1 MKTTIRYSEI
11 WVIAYPI
18 ILGSIAQNL
27 LNITDTAFL
36 GRVSMVALGAGAI
49 GGIFYM
55 ISSML
60 AWGFGIGT
68 QIIIARRRGEMAFKA
83 IGPVFQHGF
92 YFQVPL
98 TLTLFSIMQFFA
110 PDILKNIIESREVY
124 NASLE
129 FIKYRSYGIFF
140 AGANMLF
147 RGFYV
152 GIARTKIITFTT
164 AFMATVNILLDY
176 ALIFGKFGFP
186 VMGIGGAALASVIAE
201 FSATAFFAVYT
212 FFFLNGRQY
221 NLYHPARFDRSLYRR
236 MILLS
241 LPVMAQNFLSM
252 ASWLVFFLFVEKL
265 GEQALAVSNIIRSY
279 YIVLM
284 VPMWGFASATN
295 TLVSGLVGE
304 NRKDEVLSL
313 VAKIVRLCVIMVIV
327 LAALGTLFPQI
338 ALRIYT
344 NDPALIGISL
354 PVLYV
359 VSLAAVGLAAA
370 FILFNGVS
378 GTGKTQI
385 SFGIEVVTIVI
396 YLIYTYMLADY
407 LRLDIHFVWTAE
419 ILYAV
424 LLAGFSFAYL
434 RSGKWRGAKY

>member
-1 MKTTIRYSEI
+1 MKTSIKYSEI
-11 WVIAYPI
+11 WIIAYPI

-49 GGIFYM
+49 GGIFYL

-68 QIIIARRRGEMAFKA
+68 QIIIARRRGEMAFQA

-92 YFQVPL
+92 YFQMPL
-98 TLTLFSIMQFFA
+98 ALTLFSIMQFYA

-124 NASLE
+124 QASLE
-129 FIKYRSYGIFF
+129 FIHYRSYGIFF

-164 AFMATVNILLDY
+164 AFMAGVNVILDY

-186 VMGIGGAALASVIAE
+186 AMGIGGAALASVIAE

-212 FFFLNGRQY
+212 FFILNGRQY
-221 NLYHPARFDRSLYRR
+221 NLYRLARFDRSLYRR
-236 MILLS
+236 MILLA

-295 TLVSGLVGE
+295 TLVSGLVGQD
-304 NRKDEVLSL
+304 RRDEVLSL
-313 VAKIVRLCVIMVIV
+313 VAKIVRLCMVMV
-327 LAALGTLFPQI
+327 LVLVALGTMFPQI

-344 NDPALIGISL
+344 NDPALIDISL

-359 VSLAAVGLAAA
+359 VSVAAVGLAAA

-378 GTGKTQI
+378 GTGKTQV
-385 SFGIEVVTIVI
+385 SFGIEVITIVI
-396 YLIYTYMLADY
+396 YLFYTYLLADF
-407 LRLDIHFVWTAE
+407 LRMEIHFVWTAE

-434 RSGKWRGAKY
+434 RSGKWRGARY